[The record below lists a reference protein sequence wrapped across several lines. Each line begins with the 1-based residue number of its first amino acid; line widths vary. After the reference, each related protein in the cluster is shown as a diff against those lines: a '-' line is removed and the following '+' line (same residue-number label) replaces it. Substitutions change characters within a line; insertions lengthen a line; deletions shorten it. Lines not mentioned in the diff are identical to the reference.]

1 MQEQRKPIN
10 SRESCFQYEMDI
22 PILARGKHINE
33 DLPQKNQDQQ
43 QAQDQDQQQDQ
54 DQDQDQQQA
63 QEWPNSINSVWNIT
77 NTTISD
83 AMMADILNNVD
94 LLKYDEDSFSR
105 RQLQRKRN
113 EEFAKEEAIEHI
125 KQMELQAYA
134 NAWNSAHAKNNAHAK
149 NVLLSN
155 PTWISNDP
163 AHYVYIEP
171 NSEAEM
177 YDKLT
182 ETYTTNDF
190 FKDCFEE
197 VDDEEEEAAAAEA
210 AEAEKEAL
218 PTYLPKKLA
227 RQSECDILPSLI
239 DSFDV

>member
-1 MQEQRKPIN
+1 MQEQSRNLLN
-10 SRESCFQYEMDI
+10 STESCFQYELDI
-22 PILARGKHINE
+22 PILARGVHINE
-33 DLPQKNQDQQ
+33 DLPQMH
-43 QAQDQDQQQDQ
+43 
-54 DQDQDQQQA
+54 
-63 QEWPNSINSVWNIT
+63 QEEKHEDTEWSNSINSVWNIT

-83 AMMADILNNVD
+83 AMMADILNNID

-105 RQLQRKRN
+105 RQLQRERN
-113 EEFAKEEAIEHI
+113 EELAKEEAIEHI
-125 KQMELQAYA
+125 KQMELEAYA
-134 NAWNSAHAKNNAHAK
+134 SAWNSAHAKNNAHAS

-182 ETYTTNDF
+182 ETYTNEF

-197 VDDEEEEAAAAEA
+197 VDEEEEAKEAKEAKEA
-210 AEAEKEAL
+210 ADAL
-218 PTYLPKKLA
+218 TAAVASLAKVVENLELPSYLPKKLA
-227 RQSECDILPSLI
+227 RQSECDIIPNI
-239 DSFDV
+239 DSFDL